1 MPKAFKGVTIFLLI
15 LILWGSPFQGRTFF
29 YGRLRSSIFQG
40 SVFQGSIFQGSALA
54 FEKHAKEANSRLEY
68 ANLPFFQKFNDDILI
83 QYIVC
88 ALVNNYN
95 LKSLR
100 ARINEVRESKNIEVS
115 KQFPS
120 FSVGANYL
128 GLKIPRVAIPFQGFR
143 DNAFA
148 LPFIANW
155 EIDLFGKRKN
165 KIDMAHFDVDSAIYN
180 ERGAV
185 IALASEV
192 AGIYFNIS
200 NLNSQIEIQK
210 RIIQNKKERLRRV
223 QKSFD
228 RGVLGVQ
235 ALNNAKKEAEYE
247 EITLNDYKKQRQ
259 SFILNLAYL
268 TGEAPDC
275 IKDYEFSR
283 IEDIEFGGKIPDCIN
298 SDVTIQRPDVLQKE
312 AALKKAKIDIT
323 LARKEFLPNIN
334 VFGVLMFST
343 LTPNFRWDGAV
354 ANLLAGATEN
364 IFSGGKRIFNLKAK
378 KFAYERLLNEYL
390 EADLAAIKEINDA
403 MYQLK
408 TDIQSYNSNLKNLN
422 FEEDNFVRVSNSY
435 RYGVSNRLDMLD
447 SDNNFLYEKS
457 KVLNSKVQ
465 KFADLISLFKAVGG
479 CL

>member
-1 MPKAFKGVTIFLLI
+1 MLKTLKSLAIFLLI
-15 LILWGSPFQGRTFF
+15 FMQLQGCIV
-29 YGRLRSSIFQG
+29 YAG
-40 SVFQGSIFQGSALA
+40 
-54 FEKHAKEANSRLEY
+54 EKHIKEADTRLEY
-68 ANLPFFQKFNDDILI
+68 VNLPFWQKFNDDILI
-83 QYIVC
+83 HYIVC
-88 ALVNNYN
+88 AVSNNYS

-100 ARINEVRESKNIEVS
+100 TRINEVRASKNIEVS

-165 KIDMAHFDVDSAIYN
+165 KIDMAYEDINSAIYK
-180 ERGAV
+180 ERGAA

-200 NLNSQIEIQK
+200 NLNSQILIQEK
-210 RIIQNKKERLRRV
+210 IIQNKREKLRRV

-228 RGVLGVQ
+228 SGVLGAQ
-235 ALNNAKKEAEYE
+235 SLNNAKKEAEYE

-259 SFILNLAYL
+259 GFILNLAYL
-268 TGEAPDC
+268 MGEAPDC
-275 IKDYEFSR
+275 IS
-283 IEDIEFGGKIPDCIN
+283 

-312 AALKKAKIDIT
+312 AELKKAKIDIT

-390 EADLAAIKEINDA
+390 EADLNALKEINDA
-403 MYQLK
+403 LYQLK
-408 TDIQSYNSNLKNLN
+408 TDVKSYNSNLKSLK
-422 FEEDNFVRVSNSY
+422 FEEDNFIRISNSY
-435 RYGVSNRLDMLD
+435 RYGVSNRLDVLD
-447 SDNNFLYEKS
+447 EDSNFLYEKS

-465 KFADLISLFKAVGG
+465 KFADIISLFKAAGG

>member
-1 MPKAFKGVTIFLLI
+1 MLKTLKSLAIFLLI
-15 LILWGSPFQGRTFF
+15 FMQLQGCIV
-29 YGRLRSSIFQG
+29 YAG
-40 SVFQGSIFQGSALA
+40 
-54 FEKHAKEANSRLEY
+54 EKHIKEADTRLEY
-68 ANLPFFQKFNDDILI
+68 VNLPFWQKFNDDILI
-83 QYIVC
+83 HYIVC
-88 ALVNNYN
+88 AVSNNYS

-100 ARINEVRESKNIEVS
+100 TRINEVRASKNIEVS

-165 KIDMAHFDVDSAIYN
+165 KIDMAYEDINSAIYK
-180 ERGAV
+180 ERGAA

-200 NLNSQIEIQK
+200 NLNSQILIQEK
-210 RIIQNKKERLRRV
+210 IIQNKREKLRRV

-228 RGVLGVQ
+228 SGVLGAQ
-235 ALNNAKKEAEYE
+235 SLNNAKKEAEYE

-259 SFILNLAYL
+259 GFILNLAYL
-268 TGEAPDC
+268 MGEAPDC
-275 IKDYEFSR
+275 IRDYAFSD
-283 IEDIEFGGKIPDCIN
+283 IKSIEFKGVIPDCIS

-312 AALKKAKIDIT
+312 AELKKAKIDIT

-390 EADLAAIKEINDA
+390 EADLNALKEINDA
-403 MYQLK
+403 LYQLK
-408 TDIQSYNSNLKNLN
+408 TDVKSYNSNLKSLK
-422 FEEDNFVRVSNSY
+422 FEEDNFIRISNSY
-435 RYGVSNRLDMLD
+435 RYGVSNRLDVLD
-447 SDNNFLYEKS
+447 EDSNFLYEKS

-465 KFADLISLFKAVGG
+465 KFADIISLFKAAGG

>member
-1 MPKAFKGVTIFLLI
+1 LSERQKITAKFLLKGLTIFTLI
-15 LILWGSPFQGRTFF
+15 FAIGNFWCTAS
-29 YGRLRSSIFQG
+29 Y
-40 SVFQGSIFQGSALA
+40 
-54 FEKHAKEANSRLEY
+54 AKEGHLMEADSRLEY
-68 ANLPFFQKFNDDILI
+68 ANILWWQNFNDDILI

-88 ALVNNYN
+88 ALSNNYN

-100 ARINEVRESKNIEVS
+100 AAINEVREAKNVEIS

-120 FSVGANYL
+120 LSVGANYL

-148 LPFIANW
+148 LPFIVNW

-165 KIDMAHFDVDSAIYN
+165 KIDMAYQDINSAIYK
-180 ERGAV
+180 EKGAA

-200 NLNSQIEIQK
+200 NLNSQIEIQQQ
-210 RIIQNKKERLRRV
+210 IIQNKKEKLKRV

-228 RGVLGVQ
+228 NGVLGAE

-247 EITLNDYKKQRQ
+247 EIVLNDYKKQRRG
-259 SFILNLAYL
+259 FILNLAYL
-268 TGEAPDC
+268 TGETPDN
-275 IKDYEFSR
+275 INDYEFSR
-283 IEDIEFGGKIPDCIN
+283 IENIEFRGKIPDCIC
-298 SDVTIQRPDVLQKE
+298 SDVIIERPDVLEKE

-343 LTPNFRWDGAV
+343 LTSNFGWDGAV

-364 IFSGGKRIFNLKAK
+364 IFSGGRRIFNLKAK
-378 KFAYERLLNEYL
+378 KFTYERLLSDYL
-390 EADLAAIKEINDA
+390 ETDLKALKEINDA
-403 MYQLK
+403 LYQLK
-408 TDIQSYNSNLKNLN
+408 TDSESYNSNLKNLYY
-422 FEEDNFVRVSNSY
+422 EEDNFVRVSNSY
-435 RYGVSNRLDMLD
+435 RYGVSNRLEFLD

-465 KFADLISLFKAVGG
+465 KFADLISLFKAAGG